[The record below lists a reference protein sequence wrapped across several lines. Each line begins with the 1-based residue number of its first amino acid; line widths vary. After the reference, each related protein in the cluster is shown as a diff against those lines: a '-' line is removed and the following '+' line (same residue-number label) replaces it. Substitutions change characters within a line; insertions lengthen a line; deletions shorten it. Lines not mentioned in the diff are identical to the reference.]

1 MNEEVKKWEAL
12 PNEEKNSVLNSF
24 LHRLDNMNYDEICR
38 TYDLFNES
46 NLDTFGY
53 EHPVLILRLA
63 DPKMAHQI
71 MAWMY
76 HKENTSQGEIRVPF
90 AGYFIDE
97 ITFDKSS
104 LMNYSEEEKVILKQ
118 AIGILRG
125 KGVGQTEH

>member
-24 LHRLDNMNYDEICR
+24 LRRLDNMNYDKICR

-76 HKENTSQGEIRVPF
+76 YKENTSQGKIRVPF

-97 ITFDKSS
+97 IAFDKSL
-104 LMNYSEEEKVILKQ
+104 LMNYSEDEKAVLKH
-118 AIGILRG
+118 AMEILRS
-125 KGVGQTEH
+125 KGVGQAEH

>member
-12 PNEEKNSVLNSF
+12 PNEEKNSVLNGF
-24 LHRLDNMNYDEICR
+24 LRCLDNMNYDKICR

-46 NLDTFGY
+46 NLGTFGY
-53 EHPVLILRLA
+53 EHPVLLLRLA

-104 LMNYSEEEKVILKQ
+104 LMNYSEEEKAILKQ
-118 AIGILRG
+118 AMEILRG

>member
-24 LHRLDNMNYDEICR
+24 LRRLDNMNYDEICR
-38 TYDLFNES
+38 TYDLFNGS
-46 NLDTFGY
+46 NLGTFGY
-53 EHPVLILRLA
+53 EHPVLMLRLA

-76 HKENTSQGEIRVPF
+76 HEENTSQGKIRVPF

-97 ITFDKSS
+97 ITLDKSS
-104 LMNYSEEEKVILKQ
+104 LMNYSEEEKAILKQ
-118 AIGILRG
+118 AIEILRC